1 MTASKTVKWVAAA
14 LVVVVAAA
22 LGYVRYVRIPTNVA
36 YVSEQAGGIS
46 VIDLRTMKVIR
57 RVHPN
62 NVAPRGIDIT
72 HDGKYVVVADKDTAD
87 ASVFDTRVMRLVKR
101 FHIGDNPEF
110 VKLNPRGDELFTS
123 YEARSTGGLPTSG
136 GDDSKLGEPHSH
148 VAKYHVPDWTQ
159 ELDFEAGTET
169 EGLEFSRDGKYLMV
183 ANEAQSTI
191 SIYDAQ
197 AGTLVRTIDL
207 KPYGQRPRGVKVSPD
222 GSGYAVTMEFSGTL
236 VKMDS
241 NFNVTNTVRTA
252 AMPYGLAFDREGKR
266 IFVSA
271 ATARKMQVFAA
282 GSLQLIAETPTGQ
295 RCWHFTFT
303 PDDSKI
309 LLACGRSNNVVVI
322 DASSYKVIQTIEG
335 FKLPWGIITYPRS
348 FGSLGLP

>member
-1 MTASKTVKWVAAA
+1 MSAGKTVGWLAA
-14 LVVVVAAA
+14 LLVVAAA
-22 LGYVRYVRIPTNVA
+22 VGYVRHVRIPTNVA
-36 YVSEQAGGIS
+36 YVSEQDDGIS
-46 VIDLRTMKVIR
+46 VIDLGTMKVIR

-72 HDGKYVVVADKDTAD
+72 HDGKYVIVADKDTAD
-87 ASVFDTRVMRLVKR
+87 ASVFDTRGMRLVKR
-101 FHIGDNPEF
+101 FHVGDNPEF
-110 VKLNPRGDELFTS
+110 VKLNPGGDELFTS
-123 YEARSTGGLPTSG
+123 YEARSKSELPTGGG
-136 GDDSKLGEPHSH
+136 GDHDLNEPLSH
-148 VAKYHVPDWTQ
+148 VVKCHVPDWTQ
-159 ELDFEAGTET
+159 ELDFVTGTET
-169 EGLEFSRDGKYLMV
+169 EGLEFSRDGKYLLV
-183 ANEAQSTI
+183 ANEAQNTI
-191 SIYDAQ
+191 GIHDAH

-207 KPYGQRPRGVKVSPD
+207 RPYGQRPRGVKASPD

-241 NFNVTNTVRTA
+241 SFNVTKTVQTA

-271 ATARKMQVFAA
+271 ATARKMQVFATD
-282 GSLQLIAETPTGQ
+282 SLQLIAEAPTGQ

-309 LLACGRSNNVVVI
+309 LLACGRSNNILVI
-322 DASSYKVIQTIEG
+322 DASSYKAIQTIEG
-335 FKLPWGIITYPRS
+335 FKMPWGIVTYPRA